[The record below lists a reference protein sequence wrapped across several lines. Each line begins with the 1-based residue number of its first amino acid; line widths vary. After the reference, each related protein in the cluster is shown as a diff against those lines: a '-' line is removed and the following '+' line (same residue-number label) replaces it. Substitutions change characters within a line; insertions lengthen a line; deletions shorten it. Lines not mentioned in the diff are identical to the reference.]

1 MLEKIRLD
9 RVDLPAASVRP
20 DAILPLFAAAERGDP
35 LEPAVSAIV
44 SALGFETFVYAMQTG
59 PSFHRES
66 LGYYYT
72 TAPQE
77 WAAIYDQQAYLEV
90 DPRVLNCWSSAIPF
104 VWDQVSE
111 RGKGP
116 RSDAFLRDAAK
127 HGIASGVAFALH
139 DARQAHAIIG
149 LSSATEVIDSIAR
162 DQIAKNIGE
171 ILLLGHYFHELF
183 ARAVIEKGIAPLSR
197 GAPLSARQRECL
209 TLAAHGQTTEDI
221 AAKLQISERTVLFH
235 FSDIRSKLAANN
247 RQEAIAKAVAAGLIK
262 V

>member
-1 MLEKIRLD
+1 MLEKIRLE
-9 RVDLPAASVRP
+9 RAVLPATSVRP
-20 DAILPLFAAAERGDP
+20 DAILPLFTAAERGDP

-44 SALGFETFVYAMQTG
+44 TTLGFETFVYAMQTG

-77 WAAIYDQQAYLEV
+77 WAVLYDQQAYLEV

-111 RGKGP
+111 KGKGA

-127 HGIASGVAFALH
+127 YGIASGVAFALH
-139 DARQAHAIIG
+139 DARHAHAIVG
-149 LSSATEVIDSIAR
+149 LSSAIEVIDDVCRA
-162 DQIAKNIGE
+162 QIAKNIGE

-183 ARAVIEKGIAPLSR
+183 ARAVIERGIAPLSQ
-197 GAPLSARQRECL
+197 GAPLSSRQRECL

-221 AAKLQISERTVLFH
+221 AEKLQISERTVLFH
-235 FSDIRSKLAANN
+235 FSDIRSKLGASN
-247 RQEAIAKAVAAGLIK
+247 RQEAIAKAVAAGLIQ